1 MRRGFKHSAFFISH
15 NHECVARNK
24 EEVTGV
30 SPWDSIITVKINI
43 IEKALKHNAG
53 CKMENIK

>member
-1 MRRGFKHSAFFISH
+1 MYKTTAG
-15 NHECVARNK
+15 VARNK
-24 EEVTGV
+24 EEVTGI